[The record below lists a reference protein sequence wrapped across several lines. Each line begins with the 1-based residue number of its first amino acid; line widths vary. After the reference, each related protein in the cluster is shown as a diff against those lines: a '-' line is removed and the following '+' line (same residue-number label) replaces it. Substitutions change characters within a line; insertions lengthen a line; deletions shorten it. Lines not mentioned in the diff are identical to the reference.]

1 MRIAALLATM
11 LASSAVVGTALAQ
24 DQGSSIGKRALDFYF
39 SQDNSQDLIKWDWDD
54 QRGWYTVLFFWR
66 TTNSQSVALYE
77 KLHGQLA
84 QWRAKGVKIF
94 PASSDTKEQFDEY
107 TRDRPLGAFEE
118 NLWGRAWANDFSV
131 GHEPSMIIIDQFG
144 IIRWRGDAN
153 DRWEERLE
161 WFMEGSPPLSA
172 DTKYIGQLMRDAEKA
187 ESAGEFGK
195 AYTFAKF
202 AEQITD
208 NGSSDNSRA
217 ASLKDKLE
225 GRAVE
230 WMKEAVSANAAGDHE
245 KAARIIAQI
254 VVRFG
259 RDPEEDDGT
268 RRILNQPQRQQGA
281 GDNKD
286 TRTQL
291 IKDTEAEM
299 AQMYADRKVRDLI
312 ETQRKNARA
321 EVANE
326 WAEQLERRDH
336 LEMARGV
343 YKATK
348 EKFKDTDGAKAA
360 DAAYDRL
367 MKDKK
372 ALASIEAARAEE
384 MGFRY
389 YDLGERYE
397 QTGLYDLAREHYE
410 KVLKDYAKTRIA
422 PWAKKQLDKL
432 PASDDKNESAKADG
446 AGAGAEKKTP

>member
-1 MRIAALLATM
+1 
-11 LASSAVVGTALAQ
+11 LASSALVGTALAQ

-39 SQDNSQDLIKWDWDD
+39 TQDNNQDAIKWDWDD
-54 QRGWYTVLFFWR
+54 QRGWYTVMFSWR
-66 TTNSQSVALYE
+66 TTNAQSIALYE
-77 KLHGQLA
+77 KLHGALA

-94 PASSDTKEQFDEY
+94 GVCSDTKELFDEF
-107 TRDRPLGAFEE
+107 TRDRPLGAFEQHI
-118 NLWGRAWANDFSV
+118 WGRVLSEAFNL
-131 GHEPSMIIIDQFG
+131 GHEPSIIIIDQFG

-172 DTKYIGQLMRDAEKA
+172 DAKYIGQLMRDAEKA
-187 ESAGEFGK
+187 ESAGDFGK

-202 AEQITD
+202 TEQITD

-230 WMKEAVSANAAGDHE
+230 WMKEAVAANAAGDHE

-281 GDNKD
+281 GDKQD

-336 LEMARGV
+336 LEMARTV

-348 EKFKDTDGAKAA
+348 EKFKDTDAAKTAEGAKAA
-360 DAAYDRL
+360 EAAYDRL

-372 ALASIEAARAEE
+372 ALSSIEAARAEE

-446 AGAGAEKKTP
+446 AGAEKKTP